1 LHKAHLSN
9 QGSKLKLTGKEE
21 KLTLVVRVTPNSS
34 SNHISLESDGKL
46 AVKLTSPPVE
56 GKANK
61 DLVKLIAKKL
71 GIPQSDVSIKR
82 GEHSRD
88 KVLVISGVSAETFRR
103 NLTN

>member
-1 LHKAHLSN
+1 LHEAHLSI

-21 KLTLVVRVTPNSS
+21 KLTIIVRVTPNSS
-34 SNHISLESDGKL
+34 VNDISLESDGKL

-71 GIPQSDVSIKR
+71 RIPQSDVSIKR

-88 KVLVISGVSAETFRR
+88 KVLVIRGVSTETFRT

>member
-1 LHKAHLSN
+1 MLEAHLSI

-21 KLTLVVRVTPNSS
+21 KLTFVVRVTPNSS
-34 SNHISLESDGKL
+34 TNHISLESDGKL
-46 AVKLTSPPVE
+46 TVKLTSPPVE

-71 GIPQSDVSIKR
+71 RIPQSDVSIKR

-88 KVLVISGVSAETFRR
+88 KVLVIRGISAETFRR

>member
-1 LHKAHLSN
+1 
-9 QGSKLKLTGKEE
+9 LKLTGRDE

-34 SNHISLESDGKL
+34 VNHISLESDGRL

-88 KVLVISGVSAETFRR
+88 KVLVIRGVSAETFRI

>member
-1 LHKAHLSN
+1 LHKAHLSI
-9 QGSKLKLTGKEE
+9 QGSKLKLTEKDE

-88 KVLVISGVSAETFRR
+88 KVLVIRGVSAETFRT

>member
-1 LHKAHLSN
+1 M
-9 QGSKLKLTGKEE
+9 TGKDE

-34 SNHISLESDGKL
+34 VNHISLESDGKL
-46 AVKLTSPPVE
+46 AVKLTSSPVE

-88 KVLVISGVSAETFRR
+88 KVLVISGVSGETFRR

>member
-1 LHKAHLSN
+1 LRP
-9 QGSKLKLTGKEE
+9 TGKDET
-21 KLTLVVRVTPNSS
+21 LTLVVRVTPNSS

-82 GEHSRD
+82 GEHSRN
-88 KVLVISGVSAETFRR
+88 KVLIVRGVSAEAIRT
-103 NLTN
+103 NLTS

>member
-1 LHKAHLSN
+1 MKM
-9 QGSKLKLTGKEE
+9 TGKDE

-46 AVKLTSPPVE
+46 AVRLTSPPVE

-88 KVLVISGVSAETFRR
+88 KVLVISGVSSETFRR

>member
-1 LHKAHLSN
+1 M
-9 QGSKLKLTGKEE
+9 KLTGKDET
-21 KLTLVVRVTPNSS
+21 LTLVVRVTPNSS

-46 AVKLTSPPVE
+46 VVKLTSPPVE

-71 GIPQSDVSIKR
+71 GIAQSDVSIKR
-82 GEHSRD
+82 GEHSRN
-88 KVLVISGVSAETFRR
+88 KVLIVRGVSAETIRR

>member
-1 LHKAHLSN
+1 LHEAHLSI
-9 QGSKLKLTGKEE
+9 QDSKLKLIGRDE

-34 SNHISLESDGKL
+34 ANHISLESDGKL

-88 KVLVISGVSAETFRR
+88 KVLVIRGVSAETLRI

>member
-1 LHKAHLSN
+1 MHKAHLSI

-21 KLTLVVRVTPNSS
+21 KLTIIVRVTPNSS
-34 SNHISLESDGKL
+34 ANDISLESDGKL

-71 GIPQSDVSIKR
+71 RIPQSDVSIKR

-88 KVLVISGVSAETFRR
+88 KVLVIRGVSAETFRT

>member
-1 LHKAHLSN
+1 MKMV
-9 QGSKLKLTGKEE
+9 GKDE

-46 AVKLTSPPVE
+46 AVRLTSHPVE

-88 KVLVISGVSAETFRR
+88 KVLVISGVSSETFRR

>member
-1 LHKAHLSN
+1 LHEAHYSI
-9 QGSKLKLTGKEE
+9 QGSKLKLTGKDE
-21 KLTLVVRVTPNSS
+21 KFTLVVRVTPNSS
-34 SNHISLESDGKL
+34 VNHVSFESDGKL

-88 KVLVISGVSAETFRR
+88 KVLVIRGVSAETFKR